1 MWGSAEPIQNGSRE
15 HTKYKIHVLKVIS
28 ASAGESINNFSL
40 QIKVCVALSRAHSH
54 GHTYARTQI
63 YCRYSSKQ
71 VALTPSVYCAVLIF
85 IYVNCVMVTGEAL
98 QLVSQTS
105 TEKEMSR
112 KTRRRKREQ
121 FIPS

>member
-1 MWGSAEPIQNGSRE
+1 MDPENTQSI
-15 HTKYKIHVLKVIS
+15 KYTFSKLFQQVLVKVKTTFLYKS
-28 ASAGESINNFSL
+28 KCAWP
-40 QIKVCVALSRAHSH
+40 SRAHSH

-105 TEKEMSR
+105 TEKRDEQENETK
-112 KTRRRKREQ
+112 KTRTFYSKLEK
-121 FIPS
+121 